1 MGRLTIALPP
11 AADKLPH
18 QDHRLLARTGE
29 VIPLPDLP
37 TIARGF
43 GKVGACRRVIR
54 EVERRSDVLIIQ
66 LPFECPLALLGA
78 RTPRIYHICGDIWE
92 IATRSPR
99 FSGWKRL
106 PASAMGLLIDK
117 LQSRLFRQSDVRVV
131 TNGAEVRAHFGQPPG
146 QAVVS
151 STIRDEEILSV
162 ERKRPADEPFRV
174 LYVGFIR
181 PEKGIDVLVSA
192 FERVLEV
199 LPDAELE
206 IVAARDGSSRG
217 IGAEFEETL
226 TTLGRKGTVRVLGHR
241 KFGPELFRCFADA
254 DVLVVPSR
262 SEGTPRVLV
271 EARAFGCPTIG
282 TAVGGIPSSITDGVD
297 GLLVP
302 PDNSQALADAML
314 RLARDRGLRERLI
327 AAGVD
332 RARQSTVEVFARVL
346 ADETTFVFANSRRLN
361 K

>member
-11 AADKLPH
+11 AAEKLPH
-18 QDHRLLARTGE
+18 QDHRLLATTGD
-29 VIPLPDLP
+29 VIPLPELP

-43 GKVGACRRVIR
+43 GKVSACRRVIR
-54 EVERRSDVLIIQ
+54 EVERRSDVLIVQ

-78 RTPRIYHICGDIWE
+78 RTPRVYHICGNIWE

-99 FSGWKRL
+99 FGGWKRL
-106 PASAMGLLIDK
+106 PASAMGLLIDQ
-117 LQSRLFRQSDVRVV
+117 LQSRLFRRSDVRVV
-131 TNGAEVRAHFGQPPG
+131 TNGAEVRAHFGRPPG
-146 QAVVS
+146 QAVLS

-162 ERKRPADEPFRV
+162 ERERPADGPFRV

-181 PEKGIDVLVSA
+181 PEKGIDLLVSA
-192 FERVLEV
+192 FDRVLEV

-217 IGAEFEETL
+217 IGAEFEQTL
-226 TTLGRKGTVRVLGHR
+226 TTLGRKGTVRFLGHR
-241 KFGPELFRCFADA
+241 KYGPELFRCFADA

-271 EARAFGCPTIG
+271 DARAFGCPTIG
-282 TAVGGIPSSITDGVD
+282 TTVGGIPSSIIDGVD

-302 PDNSQALADAML
+302 PNNSQALADAIL

-327 AAGVD
+327 AAGIN

-346 ADETTFVFANSRRLN
+346 ADETTSVVANTGRLN
-361 K
+361 R